1 MDQYS
6 ILDEQPYQA
15 GTKTVP
21 RSPEPKTGLVSSAG
35 EAREALQFPGEDG
48 GKSLGQMAQ
57 RDLDATLQLLAE
69 RAQYITGASGAA
81 IALREGEAL
90 ICCASAGP
98 SAPQPGSLLQ
108 VESGLS
114 AESVRT
120 RKTLRCDDAQNDP
133 RVNWESCR
141 SIGTAS
147 VVVMPL
153 LREDRVFG
161 VFELLSGRSHAFG
174 ERDLVALER
183 LAEMI
188 QTAVDHAE
196 AARRTEQELNQPL
209 PTAVVVPAEAEV
221 VNHPSDPAMGM
232 VATESDEPASA
243 PEAVSAPEIPTNPL
257 PPLTPAHGPATN
269 ALLSDMFE
277 ETVGQNQTQTAS
289 IEPDPAAP
297 IRFANVGKCSACGFP
312 VSSGRRLCL
321 DCEAAS
327 PSPDPPV
334 DQPLEGFGQLDSDV
348 SWVRQN
354 VYLVAAVL
362 VLAATIAVV
371 VWRF

>member
-120 RKTLRCDDAQNDP
+120 RKLLQCDDAENDP
-133 RVNWESCR
+133 RVNRDSCR
-141 SIGTAS
+141 
-147 VVVMPL
+147 
-153 LREDRVFG
+153 
-161 VFELLSGRSHAFG
+161 AFG
-174 ERDLVALER
+174 AL
-183 LAEMI
+183 
-188 QTAVDHAE
+188 T
-196 AARRTEQELNQPL
+196 RR
-209 PTAVVVPAEAEV
+209 
-221 VNHPSDPAMGM
+221 
-232 VATESDEPASA
+232 
-243 PEAVSAPEIPTNPL
+243 
-257 PPLTPAHGPATN
+257 PLTHSGLRVCIAAGMKVCSFRERKIAHQWFSEHACQPATR
-269 ALLSDMFE
+269 S
-277 ETVGQNQTQTAS
+277 
-289 IEPDPAAP
+289 P
-297 IRFANVGKCSACGFP
+297 
-312 VSSGRRLCL
+312 RR
-321 DCEAAS
+321 
-327 PSPDPPV
+327 
-334 DQPLEGFGQLDSDV
+334 
-348 SWVRQN
+348 
-354 VYLVAAVL
+354 
-362 VLAATIAVV
+362 
-371 VWRF
+371 